1 MRFESVHGIQLPK
14 VGFGTW
20 RIGGE
25 ASPNPAEDER
35 SGAALRSALEL
46 GYSHFD
52 TAEGYAGGHAEE
64 LLGEAVRAS
73 ALPREALFITSKV
86 SPEHLAY
93 ADVVRSC
100 EQSLRRLR
108 MDYLDMYLIHW
119 PQRGINLPET
129 FQALNQLVRSGKV
142 RHLGVS
148 NFNLRLLMQAHA
160 LAESPLL
167 TNQVPYSIPD
177 RSYVDNGVLAYC
189 QEHEIL
195 LTAYSPVKSRF
206 FKGDKLR
213 AFASERGVSPEQIAL
228 AYLVQQPRVIT
239 IPMSLNPQHQ
249 AQNLAATDLVLTEAE
264 LALLNDLAHRGR
276 AASS

>member
-1 MRFESVHGIQLPK
+1 
-14 VGFGTW
+14 
-20 RIGGE
+20 
-25 ASPNPAEDER
+25 
-35 SGAALRSALEL
+35 
-46 GYSHFD
+46 
-52 TAEGYAGGHAEE
+52 
-64 LLGEAVRAS
+64 
-73 ALPREALFITSKV
+73 
-86 SPEHLAY
+86 
-93 ADVVRSC
+93 
-100 EQSLRRLR
+100 
-108 MDYLDMYLIHW
+108 MYLIHW